1 VHFAIIPD
9 VDAREFGAPRTES
22 VRAARDRS
30 RRIDGSDIEMSC
42 KNSFLVGRGRSQ
54 YNLVCIVH

>member
-1 VHFAIIPD
+1 MIST
-9 VDAREFGAPRTES
+9 REFGAPRTES